1 MSDQLIGTFIGEYEI
16 IGQLGV
22 GGMGVVYRAR
32 QFNLAREVAVKL
44 LPEEY
49 GRDSEYIER
58 FLREARA
65 AARLNHPNIV
75 QVYDAGV
82 YEGHYFF
89 VMELIQG
96 KNVGDIIR
104 KESRISERDAIRMI
118 LQAALGLGFAHHA
131 GIIHR
136 DVKPENLIL
145 DADGTLKICDLGL
158 AKWGFSQVD
167 HKITQSGMTIGTPF
181 YIAPEQVRGVD
192 VDHRADIYSLG
203 ATFYHML
210 TGKHPF
216 EGQNHAEI
224 MLSHLKKPFP
234 DPRTIYPDLSVECVK
249 LLQGMTQKLP
259 EKRYQTMDEVVD
271 SACMIIGAHELE
283 GMVSP
288 EVAKRLSQRF
298 MERSRSKVA
307 TKSSSMAEVERMVRK
322 KQLAALAGW
331 MTMLAAVIVVIVFL
345 YEKESDLRL
354 MEAQKWTKRGKGRTQ
369 KTANTRPIEISLPM
383 EEVPTAPVVHDTN
396 KVTTLMRDVPVPRT
410 AEEGGGGG
418 AQPAVRE
425 ATSSQP
431 LRPPGGGGPGRVTLE
446 IPGHLIWQASI
457 HPTLVG
463 EGRKN
468 TGKLSKKT
476 ASDRSGSSSSEP
488 IPQMIQVSSE
498 WRGLMRF
505 DIQQMIKSGAGTS
518 GIRQAWLMLT
528 PAVLKVKAGT
538 LDVSLYRLLRP
549 WGKPVRKRSV
559 VEPGESLPRP
569 IIGGVSWE
577 EARPDEPWGFGG
589 GDKRSEGMPGAPVD
603 RVNEPT
609 AVMTFSSMMKAGEP
623 VKIDVT
629 KDVRSWLYGELN
641 FGWIFIGK
649 GFGNVEFFPGGDDT
663 GRGPKL
669 ILVFESI
676 P

>member
-1 MSDQLIGTFIGEYEI
+1 MSDPLIGTFIGEYEI
-16 IGQLGV
+16 IGQLGM

-32 QFNLAREVAVKL
+32 QFNLAREVAIKL

-82 YEGHYFF
+82 YEDHYFF
-89 VMELIQG
+89 VMELIHG
-96 KNVGDIIR
+96 KNAGDIIR
-104 KESRISERDAIRMI
+104 NESRISERDSIRMI

-145 DADGTLKICDLGL
+145 NADGTLKICDLGL

-167 HKITQSGMTIGTPF
+167 RKITQSGMTIGTPF

-210 TGKHPF
+210 TGQHPF
-216 EGQNHAEI
+216 EGQNHADI

-234 DPRTIYPDLSVECVK
+234 DPRLVHPDLSEECVK
-249 LLQGMTQKLP
+249 LLQRMTQKAP
-259 EKRYQTMDEVVD
+259 EKRCQSMDEVVD
-271 SACMIIGAHELE
+271 AACMIIGARELQ

-307 TKSSSMAEVERMVRK
+307 TKSGNLAEVERIVRK

-331 MTMLAAVIVVIVFL
+331 MTMVASVIAVIVFL
-345 YEKESDLRL
+345 YAKESDLRL
-354 MEAQKWTKRGKGRTQ
+354 SEAERWVRRGQGRAQ
-369 KTANTRPIEISLPM
+369 KTAMAQPIEINLPM
-383 EEVPTAPVVHDTN
+383 EEVPPAPAVRDTN
-396 KVTTLMRDVPVPRT
+396 KTTTLMHNMPQPRM
-410 AEEGGGGG
+410 AEESQAGAEPEGG
-418 AQPAVRE
+418 RE
-425 ATSSQP
+425 ASTPTALPSGIS
-431 LRPPGGGGPGRVTLE
+431 GPGQVTLE

-457 HPTLVG
+457 HPSMAG

-468 TGKLSKKT
+468 TGKLSKKVG
-476 ASDRSGSSSSEP
+476 SDRSGSAASELL
-488 IPQMIQVSSE
+488 QVVQVSSE
-498 WRGLMRF
+498 WRGLMKF
-505 DIQQMIKSGAGTS
+505 DIQQMIKSGEGTS

-528 PAVLKVKAGT
+528 PAVLKVKAGS

-549 WGKPVRKRSV
+549 WGKPLRKRSV
-559 VEPGESLPRP
+559 VESGDSLPRP
-569 IIGGVSWE
+569 TIGGVNWE
-577 EARPDEPWGFGG
+577 EARPGEPWGFAG
-589 GDKRSEGMPGAPVD
+589 GDKQSEGLPGMPMD
-603 RVNEPT
+603 RVKEPT
-609 AVMTFSSMMKAGEP
+609 ATMTFSSMTKPGVP

-649 GFGNVEFFPGGDDT
+649 GFGNVEYFPGGDDT

-669 ILVFESI
+669 ILVFE
-676 P
+676 